1 MKNIAFK
8 TYKEEN
14 GGRVLLLFL
23 LFLLAIYEFIHAGYN
38 SFVIVCISPVF
49 IIAVYALFK
58 WKMAAFWALIVVNFI
73 LQFKANPFPLPSG
86 VPMSLWDEAFELIL
100 IAIAI
105 IDASQESRFGRCV
118 NLMLLAILI
127 WTGLCALELLN
138 DTCNMGM
145 DVAAW
150 FTSFRLYAL
159 HLIWI
164 ILVFSIYISSPERLI
179 QYLKVWALLSLF
191 SAFWTWKQKNMG
203 FTPKEYA
210 FIYYGAGRST
220 HLLNGGSL
228 IRYFSTFSDAA
239 TYGCYA
245 ASTGVALIIWGI
257 TSKIKWNRIFFLII
271 GACVIW
277 GMFQS
282 GTRTAI
288 FSLAAGFL
296 LFIVLSK
303 SFKIAIPFGII
314 FALFMSILMFTT
326 IGNGNQQIRRM
337 RTAFDKKDASAN
349 TREINKEAIRK
360 YLQDAPWGLGIA
372 STQANI
378 PANNKYRKLSDI
390 PPDSEY
396 VYMWVHTGVIG
407 ICVFLFCMVLMLA
420 GACLVVMFKLKSPS
434 LIGIGG
440 GLCAAF
446 AAIQLGAYANQILFQ
461 YPNGLTFFG
470 GLAIVYILPYL
481 EPQWIEYENKL
492 LALQEEKR
500 RQRLE
505 KIEKMRVKPW
515 YSWIYKY
522 L

>member
-1 MKNIAFK
+1 MAKVYSNRLSEY
-8 TYKEEN
+8 TNEN

-38 SFVIVCISPVF
+38 SFAIVCLSPVL
-49 IIAVYALFK
+49 IIVVYVLFK
-58 WKMAAFWALIVVNFI
+58 WKMAAFWALIMVNYI
-73 LQFKANPFPLPSG
+73 IQFKGNPILLPSG
-86 VPMSLWDEAFELIL
+86 IPMSLWDEGFELIL

-105 IDASQESRFGRCV
+105 LDASQESRFGRSV
-118 NLMLLAILI
+118 NLMLFAILI
-127 WTGLCALELLN
+127 WCGFCTLELLN
-138 DTCNMGM
+138 DTCDLGIS
-145 DVAAW
+145 VSAW

-159 HLIWI
+159 HLLWI
-164 ILVFSIYISSPERLI
+164 ILVFSIYISTPERLI
-179 QYLKVWALLSLF
+179 QYLKVWAILSLF
-191 SAFWTWKQKNMG
+191 SAFWTWKQKNIG

-245 ASTGVALIIWGI
+245 ASAGVAFIIFGI
-257 TSKIKWNRIFFLII
+257 TNKILWNRLFYLAI

-288 FSLAAGFL
+288 FSLAAGFM

-303 SFKIAIPFGII
+303 SFKIAIPFGI
-314 FALFMSILMFTT
+314 FFVFFMSFLMFTT

-337 RTAFDKKDASAN
+337 RSAFDRKDASAN
-349 TREINKEAIRK
+349 TREVNKESIRK
-360 YLQDAPWGLGIA
+360 YLRDAPWGIGIA

-378 PANNKYRKLSDI
+378 PANNKYRKLSDV

-407 ICVFLFCMVLMLA
+407 ICVFVFCMVLMLA
-420 GACLVVMFKLKSPS
+420 GACWVVMFKLKSPS

-440 GLCAAF
+440 GLCGAF
-446 AAIQLGAYANQILFQ
+446 VSIQLGAYANQILYQ
-461 YPNGLTFFG
+461 YPNAVTFFG
-470 GLAIVYILPYL
+470 GLAIVYILPYI
-481 EPQWIEYENKL
+481 EPEWIEYEKRL
-492 LALQEEKR
+492 LAKQEERKR
-500 RQRLE
+500 L
-505 KIEKMRVKPW
+505 KIEKKLAKRV
-515 YSWIYKY
+515 
-522 L
+522 